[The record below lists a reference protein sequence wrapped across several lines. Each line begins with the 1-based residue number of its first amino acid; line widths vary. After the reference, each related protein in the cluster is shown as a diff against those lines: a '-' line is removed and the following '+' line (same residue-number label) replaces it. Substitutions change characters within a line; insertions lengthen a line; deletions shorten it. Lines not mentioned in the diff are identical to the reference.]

1 MWIPSLSFTKTELDS
16 IEATQGMSSEM
27 AITFLSRLM
36 VMVDVLV
43 FSSSLNF
50 TEIEAEKNMSS
61 GGLMRQCLR
70 LGESSSA
77 AGDAKIKLFFSQCFF
92 FNVNFIL
99 PHTLD
104 TAKAEDGA
112 AVFLVLTRSTNPLKI
127 FWSAR
132 LINLTV
138 PG

>member
-1 MWIPSLSFTKTELDS
+1 MCFYIQIRRINCVRFCFMWISLLSFAKTELDN

-77 AGDAKIKLFFSQCFF
+77 AEDIKINLFFYVVVFF
-92 FNVNFIL
+92 LVNFIL
-99 PHTLD
+99 PHTENC
-104 TAKAEDGA
+104 KG
-112 AVFLVLTRSTNPLKI
+112 RKWRGNI
-127 FWSAR
+127 FHAQSS
-132 LINLTV
+132 L
-138 PG
+138 